1 MDTPYSTLDT
11 QTLLRNKGMKAT
23 PQRLAIA
30 ALLLTRPT
38 HATAQQVC
46 ELLKPDFPSISQN
59 TVYLTL
65 ANFEESGLLRRFCA
79 DGKMIFDSNL
89 TPHHHGLCKQCGKIE
104 DISETHKITRPDAL
118 QLWQVESET
127 LTWAGVCPGCA
138 DSTDR

>member
-1 MDTPYSTLDT
+1 MNLIHSSLDT
-11 QTLLRNKGMKAT
+11 QTLLRSRGMKAT

-89 TPHHHGLCKQCGKIE
+89 TPHHHGLCKLCGKIE
-104 DISETHKITRPDAL
+104 DISDKKNITRPDEL
-118 QLWQVESET
+118 QQWQVESET
-127 LTWAGVCPGCA
+127 LTWTGLCPECAG
-138 DSTDR
+138 STDP